1 MENVISTTSL
11 LIEPI
16 INTRTLLGVLQLTTD
31 YIVKELF
38 SIIIIDWL
46 LPTLGIQRFTSQY
59 GRADP
64 KYGNIISDDQL
75 STLDIKDLNRILR
88 DQGLP
93 KETIEKLKQRRRT
106 LKNRKYATDCREK
119 KDTEVS
125 HLQETQSD
133 ETSTIEELE
142 VANSILQKEIDEL
155 KRRYQAVVRHA
166 KVENI
171 RITERNVPLSGLSSN
186 TNAQITHSS

>member
-1 MENVISTTSL
+1 MVNATEESPLPNSTGGKGDLSSPSN
-11 LIEPI
+11 ESSSS
-16 INTRTLLGVLQLTTD
+16 RRGSMDQQ
-31 YIVKELF
+31 F
-38 SIIIIDWL
+38 S
-46 LPTLGIQRFTSQY
+46 
-59 GRADP
+59 
-64 KYGNIISDDQL
+64 NIISDDHL
-75 STLDIKDLNRILR
+75 SSLDIKDLNRILR

-142 VANSILQKEIDEL
+142 VANSLLQKEIDEL

-166 KVENI
+166 KAENI
-171 RITERNVPLSGLSSN
+171 RITERNVPLSGHSSSLS
-186 TNAQITHSS
+186 NAQVVHSG

>member
-1 MENVISTTSL
+1 MGLMINEDGSGHVSGGESL
-11 LIEPI
+11 SSPHNFE
-16 INTRTLLGVLQLTTD
+16 TR
-31 YIVKELF
+31 
-38 SIIIIDWL
+38 
-46 LPTLGIQRFTSQY
+46 
-59 GRADP
+59 RADP